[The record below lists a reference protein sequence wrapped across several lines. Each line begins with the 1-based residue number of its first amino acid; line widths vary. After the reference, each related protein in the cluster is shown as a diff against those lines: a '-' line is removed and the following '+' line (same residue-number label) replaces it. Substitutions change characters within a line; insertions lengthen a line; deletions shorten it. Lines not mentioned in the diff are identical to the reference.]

1 MKAKYFIF
9 MILILLYSCGGGDSA
24 DENISVPVIVTPEPE
39 DSPEEVDPPAAATL
53 VFPKKDEVCEQ
64 GSDDSETKAKINF
77 QWNSATNA
85 ESYDLKITN
94 LDKNSIN
101 EITNITGTSNEVSLD
116 KGTPYSWVVESK
128 RSGTSETSLS
138 SNWKFYL
145 SGDGL
150 TNHPPFPSKL
160 ISPRSGTTFSSS
172 TTIVELSWEGSD
184 PDGDTILY
192 TLFFDIIDG
201 FQNPLNENINL
212 ELNSK
217 SIEVNS
223 STTYYWRIKATDSYG
238 NSSYSLN
245 YSFRVN

>member
-1 MKAKYFIF
+1 MKAKFFIF
-9 MILILLYSCGGGDSA
+9 TILILLYSCGGGDSA
-24 DENISVPVIVTPEPE
+24 DENITVPAIVTPEPA
-39 DSPEEVDPPAAATL
+39 VDPPAAAIL
-53 VFPKKDEVCEQ
+53 VFPKKDEVCEP
-64 GSDDSETKAKINF
+64 GTADSETKAKINF
-77 QWNSATNA
+77 QWNSSTNA

-94 LDKNSIN
+94 LDKNSVN

-172 TTIVELSWEGSD
+172 TTIIELSWEGSD
-184 PDGDTILY
+184 PDNDSILY

-212 ELNSK
+212 ESNLK
-217 SIEVNS
+217 RIDVNS
-223 STTYYWRIKATDSYG
+223 STTYYWRIKATDSKG
-238 NSSYSLN
+238 NSSYSII
-245 YSFRVN
+245 YTFRVN